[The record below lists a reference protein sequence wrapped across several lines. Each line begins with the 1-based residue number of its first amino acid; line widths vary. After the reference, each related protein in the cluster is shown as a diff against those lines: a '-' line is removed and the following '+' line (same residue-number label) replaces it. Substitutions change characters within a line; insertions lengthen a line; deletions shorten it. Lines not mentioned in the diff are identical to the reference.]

1 MGTVTAIATGTTD
14 IEALLGA
21 DANRLLN
28 HVSKGVPKEAPYLP
42 GPDPMTEGMK
52 LLNAIQDVYL
62 DKRVTVA

>member
-1 MGTVTAIATGTTD
+1 MSSVTAIGKGATD
-14 IEALLGA
+14 IEAPARGGREQLAHVCEG
-21 DANRLLN
+21 
-28 HVSKGVPKEAPYLP
+28 VSKDALRLP